1 MNYFQYSTP
10 YTTPSSLPGI
20 SLLPGGDAIT
30 KFITEG
36 LAGPIAS
43 GLREATVNLFD
54 TLGTQYGRS
63 GTQQRKRHSFDRCCD
78 SPPSRCECQCCIV
91 DADVVVYGRLGER
104 RVIPLTIENSRRRE
118 LAIKMELSAFH
129 SRGGN
134 ASLVTGSLLPPAP
147 EFTIP
152 PCGQHSVVLVVQSAL
167 GEGGGGSTTGTTSL
181 PTERKPT
188 LPDVDECVVSYA
200 DLCVQGCDRRPLRIA
215 VALLPRDCG
224 DFRIPCGCSCCC

>member
-10 YTTPSSLPGI
+10 FTTTSSLPGI
-20 SLLPGGDAIT
+20 SVLPGSDAVSR
-30 KFITEG
+30 FITEG

-54 TLGTQYGRS
+54 TLGSQFGKS
-63 GTQQRKRHSFDRCCD
+63 STQQRKRHSYDGCCD

-104 RVIPLTIENSRRRE
+104 RVVPLTIENSRRRE

-129 SRGGN
+129 SRGGS
-134 ASLVTGSLLPPAP
+134 ASLVSGGLLPPAP

-152 PCGQHSVVLVVQSAL
+152 PCGHHSVILVVESGLGGAGSAA
-167 GEGGGGSTTGTTSL
+167 GATSA
-181 PTERKPT
+181 TIGRQPT

-200 DLCVQGCDRRPLRIA
+200 DLSIQGCDRRPLRIA

-224 DFRIPCGCSCCC
+224 DFKIPCQCSCCC

>member
-1 MNYFQYSTP
+1 MNYFRYSTP
-10 YTTPSSLPGI
+10 LTTISSLPGM
-20 SLLPGGDAIT
+20 SVLPGSDAIT
-30 KFITEG
+30 RFLTEG

-43 GLREATVNLFD
+43 GLQEATVNLFD
-54 TLGTQYGRS
+54 TLGGQFRKSSTP
-63 GTQQRKRHSFDRCCD
+63 QRKYHPHDGCCD

-104 RVIPLTIENSRRRE
+104 RVVPLTIENSRRRE

-152 PCGQHSVVLVVQSAL
+152 PCGQQTVVLVVQSAL
-167 GEGGGGSTTGTTSL
+167 GEGAGSPTGTSSVHVD
-181 PTERKPT
+181 RKPT
-188 LPDVDECVVSYA
+188 LPDVDECVVSYS
-200 DLCVQGCDRRPLRIA
+200 DLCIQGCDRRPLRIA

-224 DFRIPCGCSCCC
+224 DFRIPCQCSCCC